1 MSTAAVDSEPPTV
14 SVVIPNL
21 NGRHLL
27 GRCLERLREQTV
39 SDMETIVVDSGSE
52 DDSVAFLQS
61 NFPEAQVVALVANRG
76 FAGGMNAGIERARGA
91 LVAFLNNDAEVD
103 PSWLEELLACL
114 DRHPRAAA
122 ATSKLLLADQR
133 NTIDGAGDCLTPSF
147 LPYPRGHGMPDR
159 GQFDEEVEVFSP
171 AGAASLWR
179 RSALEDVGLFDE
191 RFFAYY
197 EDVDLGFRA
206 RLKGYEC
213 WYAPKAVA
221 YHQRGATAGSHTEFT
236 LFHPLKNRWFLILKN
251 APGRL
256 LLRNAVWLALGEGF
270 LWIRALRARKPLVV
284 LRAYR
289 EIVRNIREVRAERR
303 TIQRD
308 SRVSPGE
315 LKQLLRHRS

>member
-1 MSTAAVDSEPPTV
+1 MKAATKDPAPPTI
-14 SVVIPNL
+14 SVVIPSL

-27 GRCLERLREQTV
+27 GRCLERLRGQTV
-39 SDMETIVVDSGSE
+39 TDVETIVVDNGSE
-52 DDSVAFLQS
+52 DDSVAFLQR
-61 NFPEAQVVALVANRG
+61 NFPEARVVALGANRG

-91 LVAFLNNDAEVD
+91 YVALLNNDAEVD

-122 ATSKLLLADQR
+122 ATSKLLLADRR

-147 LPYPRGHGMPDR
+147 LPYPRGHGKPDR

-213 WYAPKAVA
+213 WYAPKAVV
-221 YHQRGATAGSHTEFT
+221 YHHRGATARAHSEFT

-289 EIVRNIREVRAERR
+289 EIVRNARDVRAERR
-303 TIQRD
+303 SIQRD
-308 SRVSPGE
+308 RRVSPGG

>member
-1 MSTAAVDSEPPTV
+1 MSAAATDREPPTV

-27 GRCLERLREQTV
+27 GRCLERLRDQTV
-39 SDMETIVVDSGSE
+39 ADVETIVVDNGSE
-52 DDSVAFLQS
+52 DDSAAFVE
-61 NFPEAQVVALVANRG
+61 NHFPETQIVALGENRG
-76 FAGGMNAGIERARGA
+76 FAGGVNVGIERARGA
-91 LVAFLNNDAEVD
+91 YVALLNNDAEVD

-114 DRHPRAAA
+114 NRHPRAAS
-122 ATSKLLLADQR
+122 ATSKLLLADRR
-133 NTIDGAGDCLTPSF
+133 NTIDGAGDGLTPSL
-147 LPYPRGHGMPDR
+147 LPYARGHGQPDR
-159 GQFDEEVEVFSP
+159 GQFEEEVEVFSP

-221 YHQRGATAGSHTEFT
+221 YHHRGATAGTHTEFT

-251 APGRL
+251 VPGRL
-256 LLRNAVWLALGEGF
+256 LLRNAVLLMLGEGF
-270 LWIRALRARKPLVV
+270 LWLRALRARKPSVIIRAYGEV
-284 LRAYR
+284 LRNLRA
-289 EIVRNIREVRAERR
+289 IRSERDR
-303 TIQRD
+303 IQKSRRIAPRD
-308 SRVSPGE
+308 LV
-315 LKQLLRHRS
+315 LLLRRSS

>member
-1 MSTAAVDSEPPTV
+1 MNAAAVDREPPTV

-21 NGRHLL
+21 NGRHLI

-39 SDMETIVVDSGSE
+39 TDFETIVVDNGSE
-52 DDSVAFLQS
+52 DDSVAFMES
-61 NFPEAQVVALVANRG
+61 HFPEAQVVALGANRG
-76 FAGGMNAGIERARGA
+76 FAGGMNAGIGRGRGA
-91 LVAFLNNDAEVD
+91 YVAFLNNDAEAN
-103 PSWLEELLACL
+103 PSWLEELIACL

-122 ATSKLLLADQR
+122 ATSKLLLADRR

-147 LPYPRGHGMPDR
+147 LPYPRGHGEPDR

-179 RSALEDVGLFDE
+179 RSALDDVGLFDE

-206 RLKGYEC
+206 RLRGYEC

-221 YHQRGATAGSHTEFT
+221 YHHRGATAGTHTVFT

-251 APGRL
+251 APRRL
-256 LLRNAVWLALGEGF
+256 LLRNAFLLMLGEGY
-270 LWIRALRARKPLVV
+270 LWLRALRARKPSVVIRAYSEV
-284 LRAYR
+284 LRNLRA
-289 EIVRNIREVRAERR
+289 IRYERQR
-303 TIQRD
+303 IQKNRRIAHKD
-308 SRVSPGE
+308 LV
-315 LKQLLRHRS
+315 QLLRRSS